1 MQTVRSENSLTIP
14 SRIMTNND
22 FSQNASNRDLSNPKV
37 EKAQKVDNQNTIT
50 SINNEGNSNKHV

>member
-1 MQTVRSENSLTIP
+1 MQIVPSENSLTIP
-14 SRIMTNND
+14 SKIMTIND

-50 SINNEGNSNKHV
+50 SINNERENDKHV